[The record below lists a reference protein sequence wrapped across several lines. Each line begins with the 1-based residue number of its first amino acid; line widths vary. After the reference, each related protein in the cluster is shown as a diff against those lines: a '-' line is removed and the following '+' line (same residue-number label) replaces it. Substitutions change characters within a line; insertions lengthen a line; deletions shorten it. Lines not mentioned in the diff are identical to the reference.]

1 MKRLKMHVYNGHV
14 QDLEL
19 VLQTS
24 VLETQ
29 FWSKKQK
36 KQWGFS
42 LKHSFGLSKAL
53 TLTYKQ
59 KE

>member
-1 MKRLKMHVYNGHV
+1 MKGLKMHVYNGHV

-36 KQWGFS
+36 KQ
-42 LKHSFGLSKAL
+42 
-53 TLTYKQ
+53 
-59 KE
+59 